1 MPIIAPTRVG
11 KIDLL
16 VTEVVTTYQTHK
28 TIGDCIKY
36 EVIPNRFIQN
46 TSSKT
51 EHGRNAGEESSSHS
65 SYLADS
71 HYVRD
76 KC

>member
-1 MPIIAPTRVG
+1 MAPTRVRKNG
-11 KIDLL
+11 LL
-16 VTEVVTTYQTHK
+16 VTKVVTTYQSHK
-28 TIGDCIKY
+28 TIGGLIKY
-36 EVIPNRFIQN
+36 EVIPNQFIQN

-65 SYLADS
+65 SYLANS

>member
-1 MPIIAPTRVG
+1 MPIVAPTRVR
-11 KIDLL
+11 KNDLL
-16 VTEVVTTYQTHK
+16 VTKVVNTYQIHK
-28 TIGDCIKY
+28 TIGDCTKY
-36 EVIPNRFIQN
+36 EVIRNQFIQN

-65 SYLADS
+65 SYLADG

-76 KC
+76 K